1 MKLKSALP
9 LLLAALFIAP
19 TFASVAATY
28 DDQYS
33 PIPAPAKNYQG
44 YLLQESAEMTRF
56 GSSLLNFTMS
66 ETGTV
71 ETVTAC
77 SSLSSAGCTFTKR
90 QAYWAELGQCDTVN
104 KVDCIVSVSAKDET
118 GTALAVEY
126 LGIFPKEAPQ
136 DFVGDPS
143 VNLPTGS
150 EPLLV
155 RIPGAPHPGGDL
167 YLIKSEMI
175 GDRVKSIGDKFRA
188 IRFQTGIFA
197 VSLIDGDYGY
207 ALQSTDPTQ
216 YPNENWVIGGGKRD
230 AGCAASSKT
239 QCTMRYPL
247 PQDIS
252 FGLQLRLNTPIVGW
266 LHGRMNSP
274 EFSIETEPSGTKL
287 LTISAK
293 PIKVPLI
300 DVWLSN
306 DKFTPALKEFYA
318 GATNSGSAYFGSKD
332 LPLSEIALRRDG
344 NSVNDA
350 VAMKEFLAWLPVIG
364 DKAQAMPTAWTL
376 KTMKEDGGSASQCF
390 AKAKGIAGVVSTNA
404 AQYLDGPPT
413 FNKSDGFLDYKVAA
427 PHFTSTGEVF
437 KGSYDLVMSSDV
449 ARCLYGFSNAPIGA
463 TVSIVS
469 ADGEPSVAT
478 TLVREKNN
486 WIFLQANNFTF
497 STPTV
502 RVQFTQEAPAK
513 PVIVPIAKVKKI
525 SITCV
530 KGKTS
535 KKITAIKPTCPP
547 TYKKKVS

>member
-1 MKLKSALP
+1 MKRKSALP
-9 LLLAALFIAP
+9 LLLSAILVLP
-19 TFASVAATY
+19 TFTAVAATY
-28 DDQYS
+28 DEQYS
-33 PIPAPAKNYQG
+33 PIPAPEKNYQG
-44 YLLQESAEMTRF
+44 YLLQDSAEMTRF

-90 QAYWAELGQCDTVN
+90 QAYWAELGQCDAIN
-104 KVDCIVSVSAKDET
+104 KVDCIVSVSAKNET

-143 VNLPTGS
+143 VNLPSGS

-155 RIPGAPHPGGDL
+155 RIPGAPHQGGDL
-167 YLIKSEMI
+167 YMVKSEII
-175 GDRVKSIGDKFRA
+175 GSRDFGKTEKFIA
-188 IRFQTGIFA
+188 SRFQTGIFA
-197 VSLIDGDYGY
+197 VSLMDGNYQY
-207 ALQSTDPTQ
+207 SRQLTDAKQ
-216 YPNENWVIGGGKRD
+216 YPTAEWVIGGGTD
-230 AGCAASSKT
+230 TPSGCVLSSRT
-239 QCTMRYPL
+239 QCAMRYSL
-247 PQDIS
+247 PQDIA
-252 FGLQLRLNTPIVGW
+252 FGFQVRLSTPIVGW
-266 LHGRMNSP
+266 LHGRLNSP
-274 EFSIETEPSGTKL
+274 EFSIETEASGTKL

-306 DKFTPALKEFYA
+306 EKFSPELKAFYA
-318 GATNSGSAYFGSKD
+318 DQPNNGSTTFGSKD
-332 LPLSEIALRRDG
+332 QPLSEIALRRDG
-344 NSVNDA
+344 NSVNDLRS
-350 VAMKEFLAWLPVIG
+350 MKEFLAWLPVIG

-376 KTMKEDGGSASQCF
+376 KTMKEDGSKSSECF

-404 AQYLDGPPT
+404 AQYLDGPPS

-427 PHFTSTGEVF
+427 PHLTSTGEVF

-463 TVSIVS
+463 TVSIIS

-502 RVQFTQEAPAK
+502 RIQFTQEAPAK
-513 PVIVPIAKVKKI
+513 PVIVPIAKTKKI

-535 KKITAIKPTCPP
+535 KKITAIKPKCP
-547 TYKKKVS
+547 TGYKKK